1 MNNMKADM
9 NEQEKEIMEYLEYNY
24 CGAKMMN
31 NESCE
36 IRIARAIV
44 AFKADPEVSPFV
56 IFTEKFITEEVIND
70 GEKI

>member
-1 MNNMKADM
+1 MKADM
-9 NEQEKEIMEYLEYNY
+9 NEQEKEIMKYLEYNY

-44 AFKADPEVSPFV
+44 AFKADPEV
-56 IFTEKFITEEVIND
+56 
-70 GEKI
+70 